1 MQIIKY
7 KDILLP
13 KNLEIIQNIV
23 ENNGVIIYP
32 TDTLYGLGGN
42 FFSLAV
48 METIDRIKNRK
59 DLPYSVAVSSIEM
72 LDPLVDTIP
81 AVFYDLYEKLLP
93 GKFTLLFK
101 ASKSLNK
108 TLLKNSDK
116 IGIRIPNVPNILKLI
131 ETLNTPFIST
141 SVNRSGEPPLNDPR
155 AINRKFADSTALYT
169 VPLQIDAGVLP
180 ESKGSTILD
189 ITDTP
194 IQCIRKGDDFFKLN
208 ELNIDVGVT

>member
-13 KNLEIIQNIV
+13 KNLKIIQNIV
-23 ENNGVIIYP
+23 ENNGIIIYP

-42 FFSLAV
+42 FFSLEV

-101 ASKSLNK
+101 ASRSLNK

-131 ETLNTPFIST
+131 GTLNTPFIST
-141 SVNRSGEPPLNDPR
+141 SVNRSGEPPLNDPK
-155 AINRKFADSTALYT
+155 AIIRQFADSKAPYT
-169 VPLQIDAGVLP
+169 VSLQIDAGVLP

-194 IQCIRKGDDFFKLN
+194 IKCIRKGDDFFKLN
-208 ELNIDVGVT
+208 ELNIDVGVI

>member
-7 KDILLP
+7 KDILIP
-13 KNLEIIQNIV
+13 KNLEIIRDIV

-48 METIDRIKNRK
+48 IKTIDRIKNRE

-72 LDPLVDTIP
+72 AASLVETIP
-81 AVFYDLYEKLLP
+81 PVFYDLYEKLLP

-101 ASKSLNK
+101 TSRSLNK
-108 TLLKNSDK
+108 ALVKNSDK
-116 IGIRIPNVPNILKLI
+116 IGIRIPGVPNILKLI
-131 ETLNTPFIST
+131 ETLNTPLIST
-141 SVNRSGEPPLNDPR
+141 SVNRSGEPPLNDPT
-155 AINRKFADSTALYT
+155 AITRQFADSEAGYT
-169 VPLQIDAGVLP
+169 VSLQIDAGILP
-180 ESKGSTILD
+180 ESRGSTILD

-194 IQCIRKGDDFFKLN
+194 ITCIRKGDDFFKLN

>member
-7 KDILLP
+7 TDILLP
-13 KNLEIIQNIV
+13 NNLELIRNII

-42 FFSLAV
+42 FFSLTA
-48 METIDRIKNRK
+48 METIDTIKNRK
-59 DLPYSVAVSSIEM
+59 DMPYSAAVSGIKM
-72 LDPLVDTIP
+72 LESLVDTIP
-81 AVFYDLYEKLLP
+81 SVFYDLYDKLLP

-108 TLLKNSDK
+108 TLLKNRDK
-116 IGIRIPNVPNILKLI
+116 IGIRIPNVPDILKLI
-131 ETLNTPFIST
+131 EILNTPLIST
-141 SVNRSGEPPLNDPR
+141 SVNRSGEPPLNDPG
-155 AINRKFADSTALYT
+155 AIVREFSGSNARFS
-169 VPLQIDAGVLP
+169 VPLQINAGILP

-194 IQCIRKGDDFFKLN
+194 IKCIRKGDDFFKLK
-208 ELNIDVGVT
+208 EFDIEVEVI

>member
-42 FFSLAV
+42 FFSMAV

-131 ETLNTPFIST
+131 GTLNTPFIST

-155 AINRKFADSTALYT
+155 AIIRQFADSKAPYT

-194 IQCIRKGDDFFKLN
+194 IKCIRKGDDFFKLDA
-208 ELNIDVGVT
+208 LNIDVGVT